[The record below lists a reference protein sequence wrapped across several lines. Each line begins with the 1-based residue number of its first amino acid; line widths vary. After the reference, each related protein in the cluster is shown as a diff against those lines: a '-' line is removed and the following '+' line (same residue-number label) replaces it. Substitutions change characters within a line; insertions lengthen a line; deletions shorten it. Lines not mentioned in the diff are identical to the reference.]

1 MQIFRILS
9 ANIRLGTEGNV
20 ATLFALSLPL
30 IIGAAALGVETSYWF
45 FRDLKL
51 QSAAD
56 AAAYAG
62 AIEKRAG
69 SSSTDILGSAAFS
82 AEDNGFD
89 ASLGSMVVNSP
100 PTSGMYSGG
109 QAVEVIL
116 SQPVERYFT
125 RLFLDEDVTERA
137 RAVARFQSTGKA
149 CILALDPSASSA
161 VLFSGN
167 TSFNVKGC
175 NVMANSIAADAVKS
189 QGSVQVALDCIVSG
203 GGTNLTAGVV
213 QTQPNCPVL
222 KAPPV
227 GDPYGELPVP
237 SDSDS
242 YVYKNGLDI
251 KGTVNL
257 APGVYIIRGNKGLTI
272 NAGAVVTGTDVTF
285 YLEGTARVTMNGNAK
300 VKLQAPTTGT
310 YAGVLFFGD
319 RNSSGTPVNKFN
331 GTSDSELTGSI
342 YFKSQPVAYEGN
354 FSGQGG
360 CTRVVADTIE
370 WTGNTTINQDCTK
383 FGMKDVMSSQLVK
396 LAE

>member
-1 MQIFRILS
+1 MPIIRIFAEKCRLS
-9 ANIRLGTEGNV
+9 TDGNV

-69 SSSTDILGSAAFS
+69 SPSTDILASAAFS

-89 ASLGSMVVNSP
+89 DSLGTMVVNSP
-100 PTSGMYSGG
+100 PTSGAYSGG

-125 RLFLDEDVTERA
+125 KLFLDKDVTERA

-167 TSFNVKGC
+167 TVFNVKGC
-175 NVMANSIAADAVKS
+175 NVMANSIAVDAVKS
-189 QGSVQVALDCIVSG
+189 QGSSEVAVDCIVSG
-203 GGTNLTAGVV
+203 GGTSLTAGVV
-213 QTQPNCPVL
+213 QTLPNCPVL

-227 GDPYGELPVP
+227 GDPYSDLPMP
-237 SDSDS
+237 AASDS

-272 NAGAVVTGTDVTF
+272 NAGAVVTGIGVTF
-285 YLEGTARVTMNGNAK
+285 YLEGTARVSINGNATLR
-300 VKLQAPTTGT
+300 LQAPTTGS

-331 GTSDSELTGSI
+331 GTADSELTGAI

-370 WTGNTTINQDCTK
+370 WTGSTTISQDCTK
-383 FGMKDVMSSQLVK
+383 FGMKDVMSSQIVK

>member
-1 MQIFRILS
+1 MEFLRNWRGKRGMG
-9 ANIRLGTEGNV
+9 AEGNV
-20 ATLFALSLPL
+20 ATLFALSLPI
-30 IIGAAALGVETSYWF
+30 IIGAAAFGVETSYWF

-69 SSSTDILGSAAFS
+69 SSNTDILASAVFS

-89 ASLGSMVVNSP
+89 GGLGTMEVNSP
-100 PTSGMYSGG
+100 PTSGLYSGG

-116 SQPVERYFT
+116 SQPVERFFT
-125 RLFLDEDVTERA
+125 KLFLDKDATERV
-137 RAVARFQSTGKA
+137 RAVARFQATGKA

-175 NVMANSIAADAVKS
+175 NVMANSIATDAIQS

-203 GGTNLTAGVV
+203 GGTSLTAGVV
-213 QTQPNCPVL
+213 QALPNCPIL

-227 GDPYGELPVP
+227 GDPYSDLPVP
-237 SDSDS
+237 LASDSF
-242 YVYKNGLDI
+242 VYKNGLDI

-272 NAGAVVTGTDVTF
+272 NAGAVVTGTGVTF
-285 YLEGTARVTMNGNAK
+285 YLEGTARVTMNGTAT
-300 VKLQAPTTGT
+300 VKLQAPTSGT

-319 RNSSGTPVNKFN
+319 RNNSGTPVNKFN
-331 GTSDSELTGSI
+331 GTADSELTGTI
-342 YFKSQPVAYEGN
+342 YFRSQPVAYAGN

-370 WTGNTTINQDCTK
+370 WTGSTTLNQDCTK
-383 FGMKDVMSSQLVK
+383 LGMKDVMSAQIVK

>member
-1 MQIFRILS
+1 MQVFRILS
-9 ANIRLGTEGNV
+9 ANLRLGTDGNV
-20 ATLFALSLPL
+20 ATLFALSLPI

-69 SSSTDILGSAAFS
+69 SSDTDILGSAAYS

-89 ASLGSMVVNSP
+89 ANLGTMVVNSP
-100 PTSGMYSGG
+100 PTSGAYAGT

-116 SQPVERYFT
+116 SQPVERFFT
-125 RLFLDEDVTERA
+125 KISLNKDVTERA
-137 RAVARFQSTGKA
+137 RAVAKFQSTGKA
-149 CILALDPSASSA
+149 CILALDPSASST

-167 TSFNVKGC
+167 TSFSVDGC
-175 NVMANSIAADAVKS
+175 NVMANSIATDAVKS
-189 QGSVQVALDCIVSG
+189 QGSVQVAVDCIVSG
-203 GGTNLTAGVV
+203 GGVDLTAGVI
-213 QTQPNCPVL
+213 QAQPNCPFL

-227 GDPYGELPVP
+227 GDPYSQLPVP
-237 SDSDS
+237 SAADS

-257 APGVYIIRGNKGLTI
+257 APGVYIIQGNKGLTI
-272 NAGAVVTGTDVTF
+272 NAGAVVTGTGVTF
-285 YLEGTARVTMNGNAK
+285 YLDGTARVTMNGAAT

-331 GTSDSELTGSI
+331 GTADSELTGSI
-342 YFKSQPVAYEGN
+342 YFKSQPVAYYGN

-370 WTGNTTINQDCTK
+370 WTGSTTISQDCTK